1 MQTRYELR
9 GSRMLAELGEFA
21 SFSAETQRYICR
33 SLEGAFEVEE
43 STDHW
48 ARDERELDAIR
59 LQRQVYAAL
68 LKIRFS
74 IPKDDQSVQGEAFLL
89 PLIEATA
96 FDISSSRLA
105 SFRPYRFLY
114 ERLLGARIRPWLAS
128 AFLAAV
134 GLPYFPAAVRKSL
147 VATLEGALVDDWSPT
162 EPVYWPRWLGDST
175 MLAA

>member
-1 MQTRYELR
+1 MF
-9 GSRMLAELGEFA
+9 AELGEFG
-21 SFSAETQRYICR
+21 SFSAEAQRYICR
-33 SLEGAFEVEE
+33 SLEVAFAVEDPM
-43 STDHW
+43 DHW

-59 LQRQVYAAL
+59 LQRQIYAAL
-68 LKIRFS
+68 LKIRSS
-74 IPKDDQSVQGEAFLL
+74 IPKDDRSVDSEGFLL

-96 FDISSSRLA
+96 FDISCSRLP

-114 ERLLGARIRPWLAS
+114 ERLLGASIRPWLAS

-134 GLPYFPAAVRKSL
+134 GLPYFPAVVRNSL
-147 VATLEGALVDDWSPT
+147 VATLEGMLVDDWSPT